1 MEESTRSCDNRAAR
15 PPQPPKVVKKI
26 STADAGF
33 LNWLKEQEPA
43 VEWDEGRKKRY
54 LAILNARRKEAYE
67 QKLKDYQSKVNQSMG
82 EPLAPEQTSPITAT
96 PINSNPSQATTQ
108 TSQEQLSTPPKPSRS
123 SQSIPAIDPSTM
135 SSLPQDIPPPQSNPI
150 QNSPSQ
156 VMSAAQSMKTP
167 SPSSRL
173 DAASGSENQLSLREL
188 QQIREMMEAL
198 RARTPDEGEKAQM
211 VEAQPV
217 IPPRDRLAPLS
228 FLTLSTVEGIVGGT
242 GPSEVGEQSTWEE
255 KKEKFMRLSHSYS
268 TSHTISGETCYLVDK
283 ALYEHVLLAV
293 AARKQNEQMVSDVAS
308 KMQEHIGHMESS
320 CIRVAARENEAVE
333 GFVQI
338 LSNAQLLFKSKHRE
352 RMEAVLK
359 EIKDVQEALS
369 SSLEDKG
376 IRDEMQRLK
385 HQVEQYELVIPIY
398 KAQLEEANLASVR
411 LGRENQE
418 QKLSLSRVESR
429 LVHAESLI
437 LKGIVTQETPKHQSS
452 AAPVNEEEQ
461 GVRQNGLQSKQPAA
475 SVVNLVD
482 SSPEQSGDQSMDADA
497 EDKTTAPSPA
507 KMISLVTTANK
518 PEEVSGK
525 RSRSQGNAVADREQP
540 SAKRPSQMD
549 STLEQ
554 QPARRGRNPEKEREI
569 ETEVLQSYQRI
580 KWTHG
585 YDQDHWFCDLRN
597 VFKPPEQLVAASRK
611 QVLAWKEALGGDYYP
626 RRSSP
631 VVSAVEMIENALKTF
646 ENVVAGKNLVCWITR
661 ACAKHE
667 SIHSMAQIPRL
678 IVRDGDP
685 ATTRAC
691 PLKYYYEQLLED
703 LKHVVAINFE
713 PVKRTIMEPIPKTA
727 PSPAPGPKPTQGS
740 SQTRGVADNNAW
752 KTQRSTRRKK
762 TALVDSTYTADRY
775 FQDLAKEMHEQNKSN
790 PNVYEHLDTEQYN
803 WAFDIEME
811 EQTKELVKR
820 TKCLIA
826 LIKDKTPP
834 ESYRRMR
841 ARRIPLENFRGTR
854 DYDEHAVWELE
865 QYLEDL
871 RDNNADK
878 CILGYYE
885 DRTGA
890 VNFSSSDGPSGQG
903 TR

>member
-1 MEESTRSCDNRAAR
+1 MAESTRSGDNRAAR
-15 PPQPPKVVKKI
+15 LPQPPKVVKKI

-33 LNWLKEQEPA
+33 LSWLNDQEPA
-43 VEWDEGRKKRY
+43 VEWEEGKKKY
-54 LAILNARRKEAYE
+54 LVLLNAGRKEAYE
-67 QKLKDYQSKVNQSMG
+67 QKLKDYQSKVNQSKD
-82 EPLAPEQTSPITAT
+82 ESLAPEQNSPITSTLLNNLSPAT
-96 PINSNPSQATTQ
+96 IQ
-108 TSQEQLSTPPKPSRS
+108 TSPEQSSTPP
-123 SQSIPAIDPSTM
+123 QSISAIDPSTM
-135 SSLPQDIPPPQSNPI
+135 SPLPQVILPPQSNPL

-156 VMSAAQSMKTP
+156 VMNVAQGMQTP
-167 SPSSRL
+167 SPLARPV
-173 DAASGSENQLSLREL
+173 APPGSESQLSLREL

-198 RARTPDEGEKAQM
+198 RARTPAGGEKAQM

-217 IPPRDRLAPLS
+217 VPPRDRLDPLS

-242 GPSEVGEQSTWEE
+242 NPSEIGGQTTWEE
-255 KKEKFMRLSHSYS
+255 KMEKFMRLSHSYS

-293 AARKQNEQMVSDVAS
+293 AARKQNEQMVSNVVS

-320 CIRVAARENEAVE
+320 CVRVAARENEAVE

-359 EIKDVQEALS
+359 EIKDMQEALT

-376 IRDEMQRLK
+376 SRDEMQRLK

-398 KAQLEEANLASVR
+398 KAQLEEAHHASMR

-418 QKLSLSRVESR
+418 QKLSLTRVESR
-429 LVHAESLI
+429 LAHAESLI
-437 LKGIVTQETPKHQSS
+437 LNGIAAQETLKHQSS
-452 AAPVNEEEQ
+452 AAIANEGEQ
-461 GVRQNGLQSKQPAA
+461 SVQQEGPQSKQPE
-475 SVVNLVD
+475 SFVVDLVD
-482 SSPEQSGDQSMDADA
+482 SSPEQNVDQSKGAEADV
-497 EDKTTAPSPA
+497 KMTAPSTA
-507 KMISLVTTANK
+507 RMINLTATTSK
-518 PEEVSGK
+518 PEEANGK
-525 RSRSQGNAVADREQP
+525 RSRSQGNAVADKEQP

-549 STLEQ
+549 SALEQ
-554 QPARRGRNPEKEREI
+554 QPARRGRNPEREKEI

-597 VFKPPEQLVAASRK
+597 VYKPPEQLVAASRK
-611 QVLAWKEALGGDYYP
+611 QVLAWKEALGKAYYP
-626 RRSSP
+626 LRSSRP
-631 VVSAVEMIENALKTF
+631 LVSVVERIEDALKTF

-667 SIHSMAQIPRL
+667 NTHSMTDIPRL

-685 ATTRAC
+685 ETTRAC

-703 LKHVVAINFE
+703 LKHVVAVNFE
-713 PVKRTIMEPIPKTA
+713 PVKRTILEPIPKTA
-727 PSPAPGPKPTQGS
+727 PSPAPGPRPTQGS
-740 SQTRGVADNNAW
+740 APTKGVVDNNAW

-762 TALVDSTYTADRY
+762 TALVDSTYTADHY
-775 FQDLAKEMHEQNKSN
+775 FQDLAKDIHEQNKSI

-803 WAFDIEME
+803 WAFDIEMD

-820 TKCLIA
+820 TKRLIA
-826 LIKDKTPP
+826 LVKDKTPP
-834 ESYRRMR
+834 DSYRHMR
-841 ARRIPLENFRGTR
+841 ARKLPSGSLREIRE
-854 DYDEHAVWELE
+854 YDEQAIWELE

-890 VNFSSSDGPSGQG
+890 VNLSSSDGPSGQG

>member
-1 MEESTRSCDNRAAR
+1 M
-15 PPQPPKVVKKI
+15 
-26 STADAGF
+26 
-33 LNWLKEQEPA
+33 
-43 VEWDEGRKKRY
+43 
-54 LAILNARRKEAYE
+54 
-67 QKLKDYQSKVNQSMG
+67 
-82 EPLAPEQTSPITAT
+82 
-96 PINSNPSQATTQ
+96 
-108 TSQEQLSTPPKPSRS
+108 
-123 SQSIPAIDPSTM
+123 
-135 SSLPQDIPPPQSNPI
+135 
-150 QNSPSQ
+150 
-156 VMSAAQSMKTP
+156 
-167 SPSSRL
+167 
-173 DAASGSENQLSLREL
+173 
-188 QQIREMMEAL
+188 
-198 RARTPDEGEKAQM
+198 
-211 VEAQPV
+211 
-217 IPPRDRLAPLS
+217 PPRDRLAPLS

-242 GPSEVGEQSTWEE
+242 SPSDVAEQSSWEE

-268 TSHTISGETCYLVDK
+268 TNHTISGETCYLVDK

-293 AARKQNEQMVSDVAS
+293 AARKQNEQMVSDVVS
-308 KMQEHIGHMESS
+308 KTQEHIGYMESS
-320 CIRVAARENEAVE
+320 CVRVAARENEAVE

-338 LSNAQLLFKSKHRE
+338 LSNAQLLFEAKHRE

-376 IRDEMQRLK
+376 GRDEMQRLK

-398 KAQLEEANLASVR
+398 KAQLEEAHHANVR

-418 QKLSLSRVESR
+418 QKLSMTRVESR

-437 LKGIVTQETPKHQSS
+437 LKGIVAQETSKHQPS
-452 AAPVNEEEQ
+452 AVLPNEGEPSVQQEES
-461 GVRQNGLQSKQPAA
+461 QSEQPST

-482 SSPEQSGDQSMDADA
+482 SSPEQNVDQSMEAEA

-507 KMISLVTTANK
+507 RMISLATAASK
-518 PEEVSGK
+518 PEEVNGK
-525 RSRSQGNAVADREQP
+525 RSRSQGNVVADKEQP
-540 SAKRPSQMD
+540 SAKRPSQM
-549 STLEQ
+549 SSALEQ
-554 QPARRGRNPEKEREI
+554 QPARRGRNPEREREI
-569 ETEVLQSYQRI
+569 ENEVLQSYQRI

-597 VFKPPEQLVAASRK
+597 VYKPPEQLVAASRR
-611 QVLAWKEALGGDYYP
+611 QVLAWKEALGKAYYP
-626 RRSSP
+626 LRSNP
-631 VVSAVEMIENALKTF
+631 LVSIVEMIENALKTF

-667 SIHSMAQIPRL
+667 SVHSLAGIPRL
-678 IVRDGDP
+678 IVRGGDS

-703 LKHVVAINFE
+703 LKHVITINFE
-713 PVKRTIMEPIPKTA
+713 PVRRTIREPIPKAA
-727 PSPAPGPKPTQGS
+727 PSPAPASGPKPTQGS
-740 SQTRGVADNNAW
+740 AQTKGVTDTNAW
-752 KTQRSTRRKK
+752 RTQRSTRRKK
-762 TALVDSTYTADRY
+762 TALVDSTYTADHY
-775 FQDLAKEMHEQNKSN
+775 FQDLAKEIHEQNKSI

-871 RDNNADK
+871 RDSNADK